1 MLDETLEI
9 LSKNFLFADLTPEEL
24 LELKGYLRPESFEA
38 GEHIVRE
45 GEEGDSLYLVTKGG
59 VNVTKEPDN
68 HFLSYIGSGGYFG
81 DMALFMPHSVRT
93 ASCIAAMKT
102 ECQSIDKASLEEFC
116 TTYPVP
122 GNKIYREIIRA
133 ISERLAITSADLAML
148 MKQEM
153 MGQSKVSEIVASKK

>member
-1 MLDETLEI
+1 MQDESIEI
-9 LSKNFLFADLTPEEL
+9 LGKNFLFAALTPEEL
-24 LELKGYLRPESFEA
+24 VELKGYLRSHTFEA
-38 GEHIVRE
+38 GEAVVRE

-59 VNVTKEPDN
+59 VNVCKEPDN

-81 DMALFMPHSVRT
+81 DMALFIPNSVRT

-102 ECQSIDKASLEEFC
+102 ECRSIDKAGLEEFC
-116 TTYPVP
+116 TTHPVP

-148 MKQEM
+148 MKSEM
-153 MGQSKVSEIVASKK
+153 MGQSKVSELMATKK

>member
-1 MLDETLEI
+1 MLDETLQI
-9 LSKNFLFADLTPEEL
+9 LSKNFLFAELTDEEL
-24 LELKGYLRPESFEA
+24 VELKGYLRPESFEA
-38 GEHIVRE
+38 GEYIVRE
-45 GEEGDSLYLVTKGG
+45 GEEGDSLFLVTKGG
-59 VNVTKEPDN
+59 VNITKAPDD

-81 DMALFMPHSVRT
+81 DMALFMPNSVRT
-93 ASCIAAMKT
+93 ANCVAAMNT

-116 TTYPVP
+116 ATYPVP

-153 MGQSKVSEIVASKK
+153 MGQDKVSEIVAGKK